1 MNCAKTHLDSIF
13 YFATALM
20 VLRSYLHAVWVAARR
35 LSVNTGFIWSRI
47 TTNNTFIRIWKLLC
61 GKHEP
66 FVLSSTLRLHFCHMI
81 FFFYRRWS
89 KWASFSI
96 YSLVWIIPSH
106 ETQTVQGSYYLLF
119 DFKVALGPGDTVMS
133 DLCKGCTD
141 SSDILESHS
150 LFRKTQTTAG

>member
-1 MNCAKTHLDSIF
+1 MWCELP
-13 YFATALM
+13 
-20 VLRSYLHAVWVAARR
+20 RR

-47 TTNNTFIRIWKLLC
+47 TNNNTFIQVWKLLR

-66 FVLSSTLRLHFCHMI
+66 FILSSTLRLHFCHMI
-81 FFFYRRWS
+81 FLFYRRWS
-89 KWASFSI
+89 KLASFSI
-96 YSLVWIIPSH
+96 YSLGWIIASH

-141 SSDILESHS
+141 SSDILESNI
-150 LFRKTQTTAG
+150 LFRKTKTTAEKEMSLSQCLLEI